1 MKETKKHIM
10 NQNMKIFPESFSG
23 KRSLIHFAR
32 TLLVS
37 GAIGFITGLCV
48 LLPSCTS
55 TASRQIKL
63 SNSAFLLSI
72 SVKESQ
78 VNVNLKERQ
87 IPLKI
92 SEGSYIYRAQVSE
105 SEDTLFSI
113 QYLSV
118 TVTGQN
124 VTIRGKLAGL
134 DIEHN
139 FYMPT
144 DKPWFEEHIVLHN
157 PGNSRISLSEF
168 EMGFPLRIKDKEG
181 KIIPELTEDRI
192 IAVPFR
198 HRADDKNGV
207 INDHILTDIIEKP
220 GWEYRPNFMLLPFQ
234 HKTRYLHVRSR
245 HHFSEG
251 WAWIHGDRSIGIFS
265 FNQEHLVYSVLSPVK
280 TEEGTILR
288 FGGACFLPVHSQP
301 SAVTRINPGDSI
313 DFGIMRYQSIPGS
326 YNEAAYTYRAMLDEK
341 GCRFPVG
348 FNPPIHWEQLYDME
362 GAWNNRINN
371 YTKSIIE
378 KEAAKA
384 VEYSCE
390 ALYLDPGWDTKFGT
404 FLWGVEWLGPRKK
417 FIDEMQSEYGLKVSL
432 HTPMPPWSAIKGYE
446 MGPSCVSDWPAG
458 SRRIAP
464 PETLSDTMRSGPEI
478 CMGSKQF
485 LDEAEKRLLANCED
499 GVCYLMYDG
508 TGWNGPC
515 SDTTH
520 GHPVPYLQEDHIR
533 NCIDLVNII
542 HAKYPDVLI
551 ELHDMLDGG
560 NTRRMTP
567 VYYKYGLPLSYDE
580 NWGFELM
587 WNPMEDI
594 REGRDL
600 AMYYYNLACNVPLYL
615 HIDLRKDNEHC
626 VMLWWFASTARHLGI
641 GGTHKEVKV
650 VEAQKAAMKYY
661 REFDRFFKRGD
672 FYGITEEIHLHVL
685 PGEKAFV
692 INMFN
697 LSDNPRTIT
706 GKFDLK
712 NAGLDKSLDY
722 MASKPWA
729 KIKNGILEVSLDM
742 QPWSADVTDVSV
754 SRK

>member
-1 MKETKKHIM
+1 
-10 NQNMKIFPESFSG
+10 
-23 KRSLIHFAR
+23 
-32 TLLVS
+32 
-37 GAIGFITGLCV
+37 
-48 LLPSCTS
+48 
-55 TASRQIKL
+55 
-63 SNSAFLLSI
+63 
-72 SVKESQ
+72 
-78 VNVNLKERQ
+78 
-87 IPLKI
+87 
-92 SEGSYIYRAQVSE
+92 
-105 SEDTLFSI
+105 
-113 QYLSV
+113 
-118 TVTGQN
+118 
-124 VTIRGKLAGL
+124 
-134 DIEHN
+134 
-139 FYMPT
+139 MPA
-144 DKPWFEEHIVLHN
+144 DKPWFEERIVLHN
-157 PGNSRISLSEF
+157 TGNSRISLSEF
-168 EMGFPLRIKDKEG
+168 EMGFPLNIKDKEG
-181 KIIPELTEDRI
+181 EIIPELKEDRI

-198 HRADDKNGV
+198 HRADDKGGV
-207 INDHILTDIIEKP
+207 INDYILTDIIEKP
-220 GWEYRPNFMLLPFQ
+220 GWEYRPNFCL
-234 HKTRYLHVRSR
+234 TRYLHVRSR
-245 HHFSEG
+245 HHFAEG
-251 WAWIHGDRSIGIFS
+251 WAWIRGERSIGIFS
-265 FNQEHLVYSVLSPVK
+265 FNQENLVYSVLSPVK
-280 TEEGTILR
+280 TEGGTLLR
-288 FGGACFLPVHSQP
+288 FGGTCFLPVHSQP

-341 GCRFPVG
+341 GCHFPIG

-362 GAWNNRINN
+362 GAWNNRIKN
-371 YTKSIIE
+371 YTKTIIE
-378 KEAAKA
+378 KEAAKGI
-384 VEYSCE
+384 EYSCE

-404 FLWGVEWLGPRKK
+404 FLWGGDWLGPRKK

-446 MGPSCVSDWPAG
+446 MGPSCVSDWPAA

-464 PETLSDTMRSGPEI
+464 PETLSDTMRRGPEI
-478 CMGSKQF
+478 CMGSIQF
-485 LDEAEKRLLANCED
+485 LDEAEKRLLANCEN
-499 GVCYLMYDG
+499 GVSYLMYDG

-515 SDTTH
+515 SDSTH

-533 NCIDLVNII
+533 NCIDLVQRI
-542 HAKYPDVLI
+542 HKKYPDVII

-594 REGRDL
+594 KAGRGL

-641 GGTHKEVKV
+641 GGTHKDAKV

-685 PGEKAFV
+685 PGEKSFV
-692 INMFN
+692 VNVFN

-729 KIKNGILEVSLDM
+729 KINNGILEVSLEM
-742 QPWSADVTDVSV
+742 LPWSADVTDV
-754 SRK
+754 KE